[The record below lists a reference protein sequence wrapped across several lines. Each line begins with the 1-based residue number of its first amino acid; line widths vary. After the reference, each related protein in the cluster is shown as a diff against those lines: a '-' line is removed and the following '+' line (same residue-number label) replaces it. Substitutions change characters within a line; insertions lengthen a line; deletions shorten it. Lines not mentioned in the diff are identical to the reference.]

1 MAAPD
6 LRVVRRRKGTALVAS
21 GARPVALTAASAPVS
36 DPSKVFGSATM
47 GRRNNWQAEAWEM
60 YRAVG
65 ELGYYVRWRANS
77 CSRVRLVASEIDPD
91 TGLPTGSIDPDNAEG
106 MRFAEIV
113 REIAGGPLG
122 QAKIIKRA
130 AECLTVP
137 GEHWIAIL
145 VRPAAGWAD
154 GSLLPERW
162 FVVSR
167 KEIEKGARR
176 NSVVIKLPDGSKHEF
191 DAAAGDGMF
200 RVWNQDAEDASE
212 PTSPVQA
219 CLDPLR
225 EIVRTT
231 KKIRNA
237 DNSRLLNNGLLFVPS
252 EASLPDSQAPVSAD
266 KPAGSPTSPARR
278 QGVAEKVQHMIVRV
292 GETAA
297 KDPDSMAALVPV
309 VVAAPGEHLS
319 KIHHQ
324 EIGKDVTDIALKTR
338 TEAIARLA
346 MGLDMSPEQ
355 LLGLGNSNHW
365 SAWLMSDNDV
375 QLHVSPVLETI
386 CQAIYD
392 SVLRHMLVAAGID
405 PDKYVLWYDAS
416 RLTADPDKTDE
427 ARDAFDRGAITA
439 EALVRQYGLPDDA
452 LYDFTSLDGWK
463 QWAQDKVSQD
473 PTLLPTLL
481 PLLDASVQA
490 IDFPEPQPALPP
502 PADNQQSDDES
513 GADGQQE
520 PATEDNSGDQ
530 AAGLRGDVELAVV
543 DLLVGRALELAG
555 KRRVRTNDRVQHARL
570 RDVATRDY
578 HRFMPPVDDGEVGR
592 LIKGFDDVL
601 DGDFAAAHGLDP
613 ERVRAA
619 VRRIARRELTAQVV
633 DGQVV

>member
-1 MAAPD
+1 M
-6 LRVVRRRKGTALVAS
+6 RRRKGTALVAS
-21 GARPVALTAASAPVS
+21 VARPTALTAASVPVT
-36 DPSKVFGSATM
+36 DPAQVFRAGST
-47 GRRNNWQAEAWEM
+47 GRRDNWQDEAWQM

-65 ELGYYVRWRANS
+65 ELGFFVRWRASS
-77 CSRVRLVASEIDPD
+77 CSRVRFVASEIDPD

-106 MRFAEIV
+106 MRVAELV

-122 QAKIIKRA
+122 QAKLIRRS
-130 AECLTVP
+130 AELLTVP
-137 GEHWIAIL
+137 GEHWIVVL
-145 VRPAAGWAD
+145 VKPDAGWAD
-154 GSLLPERW
+154 GSQLVVRW
-162 FVVSR
+162 FAVSR

-176 NSVVIKLPDGSKHEF
+176 NSVTIKLPDGSKHDFRPER
-191 DAAAGDGMF
+191 GDGMF

-212 PTSPVQA
+212 PDSQIRG

-266 KPAGSPTSPARR
+266 KPATSPTPPARR
-278 QGVAEKVQHMIVRV
+278 PGVAESLQQMIVRV
-292 GETAA
+292 GEVAS
-297 KDPDSMAALVPV
+297 KDPDSMAGLVPV

-324 EIGKDVTDIALKTR
+324 EIGKDVTDTALKTR

-346 MGLDMSPEQ
+346 MGLDMDPAR
-355 LLGLGNSNHW
+355 LLGLGSNSNHW
-365 SAWLMSDNDV
+365 SAWLLSDEDV
-375 QLHVSPVLETI
+375 QLHVSPVMETI

-392 SVLRHMLVAAGID
+392 SVLRNVLAAMGID

-416 RLTADPDKTDE
+416 GLTADPDKTDE
-427 ARDAFDRGAITA
+427 AKDAHERGAITS

-452 LYDFTSLDGWK
+452 LYDFESLDGWK
-463 QWAQDKVSQD
+463 QWAQDRVSQD
-473 PTLLPTLL
+473 PTLLPMLL
-481 PLLDASVQA
+481 PLLDSSVQA
-490 IDFPEPQPALPP
+490 IDFPAPPQPALPP
-502 PADNQQSDDES
+502 ADNQSGDGT

-520 PATEDNSGDQ
+520 PATEDTSGDQ

-543 DLLVGRALELAG
+543 DLLVRRALELSG

-601 DGDFAAAHGLDP
+601 DGEFAESHGLDP

-619 VRRIARRELTAQVV
+619 VRRIARRELTSQVV

>member
-1 MAAPD
+1 
-6 LRVVRRRKGTALVAS
+6 
-21 GARPVALTAASAPVS
+21 
-36 DPSKVFGSATM
+36 
-47 GRRNNWQAEAWEM
+47 
-60 YRAVG
+60 
-65 ELGYYVRWRANS
+65 
-77 CSRVRLVASEIDPD
+77 
-91 TGLPTGSIDPDNAEG
+91 
-106 MRFAEIV
+106 
-113 REIAGGPLG
+113 
-122 QAKIIKRA
+122 
-130 AECLTVP
+130 
-137 GEHWIAIL
+137 
-145 VRPAAGWAD
+145 
-154 GSLLPERW
+154 
-162 FVVSR
+162 
-167 KEIEKGARR
+167 
-176 NSVVIKLPDGSKHEF
+176 
-191 DAAAGDGMF
+191 
-200 RVWNQDAEDASE
+200 
-212 PTSPVQA
+212 
-219 CLDPLR
+219 
-225 EIVRTT
+225 
-231 KKIRNA
+231 
-237 DNSRLLNNGLLFVPS
+237 
-252 EASLPDSQAPVSAD
+252 
-266 KPAGSPTSPARR
+266 
-278 QGVAEKVQHMIVRV
+278 
-292 GETAA
+292 
-297 KDPDSMAALVPV
+297 
-309 VVAAPGEHLS
+309 
-319 KIHHQ
+319 
-324 EIGKDVTDIALKTR
+324 
-338 TEAIARLA
+338 
-346 MGLDMSPEQ
+346 MSPEQ

-502 PADNQQSDDES
+502 ADNQRSDDES